1 MIVASPGTYV
11 ENPGEPTAV
20 DWRVSNVCLVA
31 PRGAILRAARGQKY
45 GLAISA
51 SDAVVEGLTL
61 RGFQGSVGLDAGE
74 GQTLRRVTIER
85 VHVERPA
92 GPFRDGIVAY
102 GDNRRR
108 PGHPAAVDGLL
119 VRDTTVSGTDIGISC
134 NAGPCA
140 HWWIEDT
147 RVSAR
152 RASQSSGADAFAVE
166 DGRQIV
172 LVDSTLSGASADG
185 IDTKADDVVVFGCR
199 VLDVARNGVKLWHG
213 GDVIDTVVDGTG
225 ADAALVGDGPG
236 RYRYLHVLVRR
247 HDPGGTGYV
256 GTWGYDRRRPVR
268 LEIVNSI
275 FAGNASGGFF
285 AVSGSRI
292 SIRHSVFGDAH
303 AKLLELSDGRTFAA
317 SQLRPLERAGLGR
330 GNVLGDPRL
339 VLAGLLRWSTRPG
352 SPARNLG
359 EPVAGLTR
367 DLYGR
372 ARSLGSGP
380 DAGPVETA

>member
-1 MIVASPGTYV
+1 M
-11 ENPGEPTAV
+11 
-20 DWRVSNVCLVA
+20 
-31 PRGAILRAARGQKY
+31 
-45 GLAISA
+45 
-51 SDAVVEGLTL
+51 
-61 RGFQGSVGLDAGE
+61 
-74 GQTLRRVTIER
+74 
-85 VHVERPA
+85 
-92 GPFRDGIVAY
+92 
-102 GDNRRR
+102 
-108 PGHPAAVDGLL
+108 
-119 VRDTTVSGTDIGISC
+119 
-134 NAGPCA
+134 
-140 HWWIEDT
+140 
-147 RVSAR
+147 
-152 RASQSSGADAFAVE
+152 
-166 DGRQIV
+166 
-172 LVDSTLSGASADG
+172 
-185 IDTKADDVVVFGCR
+185 VVFGCR